1 MSEPLRYQEAA
12 AMAQARALLV
22 RLSDFRQTARIPRSI
37 RAEARALLRWMPTAE
52 RLRSATP
59 SPLDCQNREESQPR
73 QGQEKG

>member
-59 SPLDCQNREESQPR
+59 SPLDRQNREESQPW